1 MEHLMDAAAS
11 QKTVLVVDDTKENL
25 TVIGQLLRPTYH
37 VRVANSGPRALQ
49 VADSEPK
56 PDLILLDVMM
66 PEMDGYQVLQHLRE
80 QPRTQCIPVI
90 FVTAMDADED
100 EERGLSLGAVD
111 YVTKPI
117 KPGLLLA
124 RVRAQLELKA
134 ARDALSR
141 QNAELDAEVHRR
153 MAENDLI
160 KDFSLNALATLA
172 EKRDNETGNHLR
184 RTQAY
189 IETLMEHLR
198 THPRFAPALADPL
211 ARQRIAKAAPL
222 HDIGKVGIPDA
233 ILLKP
238 GKLTPAE
245 FAIMKTHASI
255 GAQAIGDAIC
265 SVQGARLHS
274 GHASDAA
281 QTAQSLDFLETTR
294 QIAGSHHEK
303 WDGSGYPEGL
313 AGDAIPLAAR
323 LMAMADV
330 FDALMSKRH
339 YKNALPLAETVEI
352 IRQGRAQHFDPDIAD
367 AFLAL
372 RDRFADIAYRFAD
385 APPNPQEP

>member
-1 MEHLMDAAAS
+1 
-11 QKTVLVVDDTKENL
+11 
-25 TVIGQLLRPTYH
+25 
-37 VRVANSGPRALQ
+37 
-49 VADSEPK
+49 
-56 PDLILLDVMM
+56 MM
-66 PEMDGYQVLQHLRE
+66 PEIDGYQVLQQLRS
-80 QPRTQCIPVI
+80 QASTRDIPVI

-124 RVRAQLELKA
+124 RVRAHLELKS
-134 ARDALSR
+134 ARDGLSR

-189 IETLMEHLR
+189 IEALMERLQN
-198 THPRFAPALADPL
+198 HPRFSAELADPQ

-238 GKLTPAE
+238 GKLTAQE
-245 FAIMKTHASI
+245 FEIMKTHASI
-255 GAQAIGDAIC
+255 GAQAIGDAIR
-265 SVQGARLHS
+265 SVQAARLQS
-274 GHASDAA
+274 DNANDAA
-281 QTAQSLDFLETTR
+281 QTAQSLGFLETTR

-303 WDGSGYPEGL
+303 WDGSGYPDGI
-313 AGDAIPLAAR
+313 AGEAIPLAAR
-323 LMAMADV
+323 LMAIADV

-339 YKNALPLAETVEI
+339 YKEAFPLAQTADI
-352 IRQGRAQHFDPDIAD
+352 ILQGSGHHFDPDIAD
-367 AFLAL
+367 SFLAL
-372 RDRFADIAYRFAD
+372 QDTFADIASRFAD
-385 APPNPQEP
+385 APPASNEH